1 MLTFDII
8 HNQKYD
14 FHWPTCVWLF
24 KTFKSSLF
32 QSFIGLKVLMWSPST
47 IRLKISSFTRTCWWH
62 DYSPRLTTKLVFAT
76 IVIYLKV
83 FWREP
88 NSQST
93 TGLSSNCFKSF
104 WIQEE
109 RSVWQSV
116 EKPIYYTF
124 VYILR
129 IIMFKNIY
137 IYFFCFWWSS
147 NLETPI

>member
-88 NSQST
+88 NSQSSYRSEFRQIVLKVSEYKKR
-93 TGLSSNCFKSF
+93 GLFGRVWRNQFITPLFTF
-104 WIQEE
+104 WE
-109 RSVWQSV
+109 S
-116 EKPIYYTF
+116 
-124 VYILR
+124 
-129 IIMFKNIY
+129 
-137 IYFFCFWWSS
+137 
-147 NLETPI
+147 